1 MDKISGVI
9 YIITNIITKKKYI
22 GQAVNYLS
30 NGKIWGSFKRWKKH
44 VSNALNNNSECRLLE
59 NSILKYGENN
69 FIVKDIIICNI
80 ENLNYYEDL
89 FINMYN
95 TLSPNGYNLMTGGGN
110 GRIHSLETRNLMSKT
125 RTGKTHSESTKQ
137 KIKDSNKGKIISS
150 KTKELTS
157 KKSKYRNMSED
168 NKNILSKALSILS
181 LESLPMY
188 IGLKIDNRHKNNIEI
203 IFVRVPKKPL
213 KQFGK
218 KDMQLEEKIKLAIQY
233 KNSLT

>member
-1 MDKISGVI
+1 MDKNSGVI
-9 YIITNIITKKKYI
+9 YIITNKITKKQYI

-95 TLSPNGYNLMTGGGN
+95 
-110 GRIHSLETRNLMSKT
+110 
-125 RTGKTHSESTKQ
+125 TGKTHSESTKQ